1 MLGNLFRDK
10 SMLLGVL
17 KPLLPKLEGFLNDQE
32 LKDGEKA
39 EILLNTNGKN
49 ISIKIIAI
57 KEIDNQIVITRI
69 LQDITEKL

>member
-1 MLGNLFRDK
+1 MLGNLFRNK

-17 KPLLPKLEGFLNDQE
+17 KPLLPKLEGFLNDQKLE
-32 LKDGEKA
+32 KGEKA

-57 KEIDNQIVITRI
+57 KEIEGQVVITRI